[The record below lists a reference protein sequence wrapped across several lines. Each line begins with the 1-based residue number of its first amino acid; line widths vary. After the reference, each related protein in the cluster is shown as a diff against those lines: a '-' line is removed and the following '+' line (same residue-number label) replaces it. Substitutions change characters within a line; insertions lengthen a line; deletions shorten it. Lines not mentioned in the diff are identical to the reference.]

1 MRERAVLFLPLA
13 LFALAPPASAADVW
27 SWWVEPCTPEA
38 AKRTACRANDPELGQ
53 WALEAWQRESN
64 GSLVLEK
71 AVSESTAR
79 VRIHWAGGADGLY
92 GEAQPIMVDGK
103 RGASIYVL
111 PDLNGL
117 GRDIAAEGNKDDLF
131 RDTVVYLTCLHE
143 SGHAFGL
150 QHTRNFADIMYT
162 FQFGGDFVEYF
173 QRYRRA
179 LHKRADIA
187 ANSGISDSDRRVFRS
202 GLSNE

>member
-1 MRERAVLFLPLA
+1 MRVLLLLA
-13 LFALAPPASAADVW
+13 FALPATAADTW
-27 SWWVEPCTPEA
+27 SWWIEPCTPAA
-38 AKRTACRANDPELGQ
+38 AKRTACHPSDPELGR

-64 GSLVLEK
+64 GAIALQK
-71 AVSESTAR
+71 AAGENDAR

-92 GEAQPIMVDGK
+92 GEAQPITVNGQ

-117 GRDIAAEGNKDDLF
+117 GRDIAEAGAKDDLF
-131 RDTVVYLTCLHE
+131 RDAIVYLTCLHE
-143 SGHAFGL
+143 SGHALGL

-179 LHKRADIA
+179 LALRTDIPK
-187 ANSGISDSDRRVFRS
+187 NSGISPSDRKVFQTLTAGR
-202 GLSNE
+202 